1 MEYTR
6 WPVRT
11 PVYPSMTLE
20 TWKRMKNK
28 TLDVFRF
35 KINKL
40 WCFATIL
47 KRSIIKF
54 HASILICQLRDL
66 EDRSVQA
73 RRGVDVHGKFADAR
87 CPARTIAE
95 FRTQNL
101 GPARWSP
108 SRRRLDDPWHGHVE
122 CLRCYEAIQFLWA
135 AIRVESIVW
144 MIQCKFENL
153 ETLKFS
159 FDVFNVDLIF
169 GNQNTKT
176 EKI

>member
-1 MEYTR
+1 MEHTR

-20 TWKRMKNK
+20 TWKRIENE
-28 TLDVFRF
+28 TLDVFGFKMIKLYRF
-35 KINKL
+35 V
-40 WCFATIL
+40 TIL
-47 KRSIIKF
+47 KRLIIKF
-54 HASILICQLRDL
+54 HVSILICQLRDL
-66 EDRSVQA
+66 EDRSAQA

-108 SRRRLDDPWHGHVE
+108 SRRRLDDPWHRHVE

-159 FDVFNVDLIF
+159 FDVNVDLIS

-176 EKI
+176 KTI